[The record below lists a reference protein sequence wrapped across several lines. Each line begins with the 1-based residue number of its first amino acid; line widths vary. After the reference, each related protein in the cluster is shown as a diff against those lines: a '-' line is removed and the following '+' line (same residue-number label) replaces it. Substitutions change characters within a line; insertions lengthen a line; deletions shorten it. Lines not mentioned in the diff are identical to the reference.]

1 MRGNSAEK
9 SHPARC
15 MKTPRGTAFRAAA
28 LAFLAYPPAAVRRA
42 SCYRAV
48 SYPSMTRT
56 AVLLSLL
63 VVGARSAPVAPG
75 LHHAAGGSNG
85 MDDAVAATLRT
96 QDFIHIPGPNPILTV
111 GANGTWDANVIECA
125 GGVYAEYDSTPPVA
139 QRCLCLSEP
148 RDTPDPWLLLAAA
161 GPDTRPPACACR
173 PCLSAVWL
181 ALAYYL
187 IYHGIGNDNC
197 PPPGCLPGHHGYQVG
212 GATAKHPLGP
222 WTKLPENP
230 LLQPGALSAWD
241 GGEVA
246 SSNIVKMGEN
256 NWTMWYEATPGTEY
270 KGKETASEWSV
281 GIAHAKSPRGPWVKS
296 AANPV
301 INETIVGFDGFYV
314 AAVMVVNGSIWMYA
328 EVIVANDYGA
338 KKPLKPFCGIFML
351 KKLDQFTKTG
361 SGQNTEKVNLTRW
374 SPQARSS
381 SSPPIPPKVL
391 IPTAARSWSAA
402 DRAPGTTRNTRRAR
416 WSTARGSST
425 CSSRLA
431 VPRPPA
437 VGVSETPG
445 RLPGTFFLRI
455 FSSAPALHRLY
466 YDRLAML
473 TINYCPIIDWRV

>member
-1 MRGNSAEK
+1 
-9 SHPARC
+9 
-15 MKTPRGTAFRAAA
+15 
-28 LAFLAYPPAAVRRA
+28 
-42 SCYRAV
+42 
-48 SYPSMTRT
+48 MTRT

-338 KKPLKPFCGIFML
+338 KKPFLRHFHVEKTRSIHQDRLRTKHRKSEFNKVVPAGPL
-351 KKLDQFTKTG
+351 ELFTADTPEGPYTNRGKVLVGGGPGSWDHTQYSESKVEYRAGVFHLFFSAGSTPPASRRRLGDAWETTG
-361 SGQNTEKVNLTRW
+361 YVFLAYILL
-374 SPQARSS
+374 SPRTTPIILRSS
-381 SSPPIPPKVL
+381 SYAHNQLLS
-391 IPTAARSWSAA
+391 
-402 DRAPGTTRNTRRAR
+402 N
-416 WSTARGSST
+416 
-425 CSSRLA
+425 
-431 VPRPPA
+431 
-437 VGVSETPG
+437 
-445 RLPGTFFLRI
+445 
-455 FSSAPALHRLY
+455 
-466 YDRLAML
+466 
-473 TINYCPIIDWRV
+473 N